1 MKRTFILAV
10 AFFICFGIA
19 VAGFAGETGKPQGRQ
34 QQSPTFSCPRSIA
47 VDVTIK
53 TSAAVAGWDS
63 IPAQSKFSLLIKE
76 NAVRGNAMI
85 CHYSNGTVDYNIHRV
100 FPKGMTCYIAPNQS
114 FMCQ

>member
-1 MKRTFILAV
+1 MMRRTFILTA
-10 AFFICFGIA
+10 AFFICFGTA
-19 VAGFAGETGKPQGRQ
+19 AAGFAGETGKPQ

-63 IPAQSKFSLLIKE
+63 IPAQSKFSLSIKE
-76 NAVRGNAMI
+76 NAVRGNAMF

-100 FPKGMTCYIAPNQS
+100 FPKGRTCYIAPNQS
-114 FMCQ
+114 FICQ

>member
-1 MKRTFILAV
+1 MRRIFVFMVVLFA
-10 AFFICFGIA
+10 CFGIA
-19 VAGFAGETGKPQGRQ
+19 SGFAAETGKSQGK
-34 QQSPTFSCPRSIA
+34 QQSPTFSCPRGIA

-63 IPAQSKFSLLIKE
+63 IPAQSKFSLSIKE

-100 FPKGMTCYIAPNQS
+100 FPKGRTCYIAPNQS